1 MAMQPLIPLA
11 DHYDGIRD
19 HRSAYRDL
27 RNAVLRDD
35 HHHDVGGDLSGKHKQ
50 RRP

>member
-19 HRSAYRDL
+19 HRSAYHYL
-27 RNAVLRDD
+27 HNAVLCGD
-35 HHHDVGGDLSGKHKQ
+35 HHHDVGGDASGKHEQ
-50 RRP
+50 HRC